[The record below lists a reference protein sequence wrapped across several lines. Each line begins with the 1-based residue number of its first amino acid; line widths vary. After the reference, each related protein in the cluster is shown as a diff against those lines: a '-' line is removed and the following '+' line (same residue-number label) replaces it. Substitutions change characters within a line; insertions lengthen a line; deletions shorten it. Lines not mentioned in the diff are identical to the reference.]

1 MLQFLPYALAAYGGY
16 KGYKASKEAGG
27 SGLQRLLGAG
37 TGAALGYYGGKMIPG
52 VTASGSGF
60 TPFTQLGQKFPFLS
74 ALPGQ
79 VPGQMTGAAAAANT
93 GSFFVP
99 SAASQVPAT
108 SAGAAT
114 TGRGIFDIF
123 KSQNAQ
129 GQMAYDPLKIGT
141 AAGLVNLFW
150 RSF

>member
-60 TPFTQLGQKFPFLS
+60 TPFTQLG
-74 ALPGQ
+74 
-79 VPGQMTGAAAAANT
+79 
-93 GSFFVP
+93 
-99 SAASQVPAT
+99 
-108 SAGAAT
+108 
-114 TGRGIFDIF
+114 
-123 KSQNAQ
+123 
-129 GQMAYDPLKIGT
+129 LKISFLKCLT
-141 AAGLVNLFW
+141 W
-150 RSF
+150 SSSRSNDRSCSSS